1 MTAPIRVLVVDD
13 SALVRQV
20 LVEVLGRDP
29 GLLVVGT
36 APDPY
41 VAREMI
47 VTHRPDVLTLDLEMP
62 RMDGLSFLAKLM
74 QHHPLPVVVIS
85 SLTPRGSEEAMRAY
99 ELGAVEVLCKPGS
112 AYSVAELAGVLGR
125 TLRAAAAAR
134 IQPRIAATPTGAAPV
149 KGVPRLLG
157 RTTARMLALGASTG
171 GTEAL
176 HAVMAR
182 LPGDTPGTVIVQH
195 MPPLFTASFAKRL
208 DGISAMTVAE
218 ARGGEELLP
227 GLAFLAPGGH
237 HLVVERSGAKY
248 VLALRGGPQVQFQ
261 KPAVDVTFRS
271 VAQAAGANAVGVV
284 LTGMGRDG
292 AEGLLAMRRTG
303 AHTIAQDEA
312 TCVVY
317 GMPKAAVE
325 LGAAVEVL
333 PLEAIAAHA
342 ARRALAP

>member
-134 IQPRIAATPTGAAPV
+134 VQTRIAAPPAGAAPV
-149 KGVPRLLG
+149 KGPRLLG

-292 AEGLLAMRRTG
+292 AEGLLAMRRAG